1 MIASSAEGG
10 IDLAR
15 LLLDLLIIIGAAK
28 VLAEIA
34 ERLKVPA
41 VLGEILAGVLVGPS
55 ALGLI
60 HPVDPL
66 EVERFSDHTHSQYP
80 LLAAGLGDN
89 GSRAGSRATAH
100 SGRNEGHIRALE
112 ILHDFLK
119 RFFSGRLPDFR
130 LGARAQ
136 PAGHVYA
143 KLYLVLGQV
152 SFQCLRVR
160 IADNKLAPLQI

>member
-41 VLGEILAGVLVGPS
+41 VLGEILAGVIVGPS

-60 HPVDPL
+60 HLDEARGVFRAVAEDAWRDPDA
-66 EVERFSDHTHSQYP
+66 V
-80 LLAAGLGDN
+80 
-89 GSRAGSRATAH
+89 
-100 SGRNEGHIRALE
+100 I
-112 ILHDFLK
+112 
-119 RFFSGRLPDFR
+119 FR
-130 LGARAQ
+130 LAHFGIVGDVHDVL
-136 PAGHVYA
+136 PALA
-143 KLYLVLGQV
+143 DA
-152 SFQCLRVR
+152 LRTR
-160 IADNKLAPLQI
+160 RPASP